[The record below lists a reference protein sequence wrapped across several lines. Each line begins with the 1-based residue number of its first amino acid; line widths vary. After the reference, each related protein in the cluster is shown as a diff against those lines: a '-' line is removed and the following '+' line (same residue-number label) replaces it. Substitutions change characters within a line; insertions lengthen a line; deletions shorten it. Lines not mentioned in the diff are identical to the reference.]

1 MTKEI
6 LKNARTGM
14 DKSIESMKKE
24 FTRVR
29 TGRASVSLFDDVKID
44 YYGTPTPLNQVATL
58 AVPEPRLI
66 TIQPWEKKLLPEI
79 EKAIYK
85 SDLGLNPTSDGML
98 IRIAI
103 PPLTEERR
111 KEMAKQLKRM
121 GEDAKIAVRNVRRD
135 ANDAVKKLAK
145 DKEISE
151 DDAKRLEKEIQELTD
166 KFVVMADE
174 AVAVKEKEVMEL

>member
-1 MTKEI
+1 MTKDL

-14 DKSIESMKKE
+14 DKAIEALKKD

-29 TGRASVSLFDDVKID
+29 TGRASVSLFDNVRID
-44 YYGTPTPLNQVATL
+44 YYGTPTPLNQVGTL

-66 TIQPWEKKLLPEI
+66 TIQPWEKNLLPEI
-79 EKAIYK
+79 EKAIFK
-85 SDLGLNPTSDGML
+85 ADLGLNPISDGQL

-111 KEMAKQLKRM
+111 KEMVKLLKRM
-121 GEDAKIAVRNVRRD
+121 GEDTKIAIRNVRRD

-151 DDAKRLEKEIQELTD
+151 DEAKRTEKEIQELTD
-166 KFVVMADE
+166 KFVAKADE
-174 AVAVKEKEVMEL
+174 AVAVKEKEVMEI